1 MEEAV
6 PTQALHMGW
15 GEERLRC
22 RASALTFPAWAL
34 IFASGSS
41 NDWRCIHDQET
52 ASPLVDSVLK
62 EKEHCAFWILKMNPV
77 GLVLGLGW
85 VGSDC
90 ALATLL
96 GCGMGSPGV
105 GT

>member
-1 MEEAV
+1 MEAV
-6 PTQALHMGW
+6 IIGDAFMARRQL
-15 GEERLRC
+15 
-22 RASALTFPAWAL
+22 
-34 IFASGSS
+34 
-41 NDWRCIHDQET
+41 
-52 ASPLVDSVLK
+52 SPLVDSVLK
-62 EKEHCAFWILKMNPV
+62 EKEHRAFWILKMNPV

-96 GCGMGSPGV
+96 GCGTGSPGV